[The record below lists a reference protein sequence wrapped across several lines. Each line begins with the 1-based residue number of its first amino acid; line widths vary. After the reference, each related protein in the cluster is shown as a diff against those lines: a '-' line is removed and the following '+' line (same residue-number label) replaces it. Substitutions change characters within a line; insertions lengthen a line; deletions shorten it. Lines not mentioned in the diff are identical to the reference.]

1 MLDAEK
7 ANATQALIRK
17 LDPDGMAQLLKPTRE
32 VRGVTKITGEGKLD
46 RLVMPDDKD
55 EHGKMKKGATAIHLL
70 DCAMDDHICQRRQQ
84 LRKKQLDASMR
95 AEVHEEKKEQQLK
108 TALHLHPKLKS
119 HLPADE
125 LPTHEKHII
134 DMDDAE
140 LEHMKQVCMCVCVCK
155 RERESVCERV
165 CVSVCVCVCVCVC
178 ACVCSWGAWS
188 CAATP
193 STGRRRAGSRGRG
206 WASGTTRFSLKHS
219 SSRRRRRGRP
229 STAAGPASTTARRW
243 RGGGRR

>member
-155 RERESVCERV
+155 RERESVCE
-165 CVSVCVCVCVCVC
+165 CV
-178 ACVCSWGAWS
+178 
-188 CAATP
+188 
-193 STGRRRAGSRGRG
+193 
-206 WASGTTRFSLKHS
+206 
-219 SSRRRRRGRP
+219 
-229 STAAGPASTTARRW
+229 
-243 RGGGRR
+243 